1 MSAKIEQHLVCG
13 KFIEVEKTYLDE
25 PQEKDTSDRATPA
38 KGICLSGFECAQS

>member
-1 MSAKIEQHLVCG
+1 MSVSIEQHIVCG

-25 PQEKDTSDRATPA
+25 PQEKDTCDRATLA